1 MQVKD
6 SNGNLLKEG
15 DSVTRSKNLYP
26 KEIRG
31 ILKRGQVVKTIR
43 FTDNKE
49 EIEER
54 IDKVMMVLKTCF
66 LKKA

>member
-1 MQVKD
+1 MEVKD
-6 SNGNLLKEG
+6 SNGNLLKES

-31 ILKRGQVVKTIR
+31 TLKRGQGLKTIR